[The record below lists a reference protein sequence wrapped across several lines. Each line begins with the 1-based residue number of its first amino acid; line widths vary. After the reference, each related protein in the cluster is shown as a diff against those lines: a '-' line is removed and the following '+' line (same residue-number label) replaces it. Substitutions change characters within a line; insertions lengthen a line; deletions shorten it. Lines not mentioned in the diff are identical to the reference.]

1 MNVTHDE
8 WHKRANELFKKLKLL
23 DGDGYKVE
31 HGEQGQKLFIDLPK
45 VMQQGGG
52 SSSYSGPFAV
62 AKLTDT
68 SIEVIGYS
76 VADSQYWNN
85 YIIAGLSRL
94 EITDATSV
102 SVTASGYTYIE
113 ITYASRYVATLAHAA
128 ALPAQDAT
136 HIYVPLAYVVV
147 TPANGDITAKISKI
161 TQIQYGIIH
170 FPARAG

>member
-8 WHKRANELFKKLKLL
+8 WHKRANELFKKLKLI

-52 SSSYSGPFAV
+52 SSAYAGPFAV

-85 YIIAGLSRL
+85 YIIAGLSRIEVADGASL
-94 EITDATSV
+94 A
-102 SVTASGYTYIE
+102 VTASGYVYIV
-113 ITYASRYVATLAHAA
+113 ITYTTTYVATLAHAA

-147 TPANGDITAKISKI
+147 TPANGDIPAKIASI
-161 TQIQYGIIH
+161 TQLQYGIIH